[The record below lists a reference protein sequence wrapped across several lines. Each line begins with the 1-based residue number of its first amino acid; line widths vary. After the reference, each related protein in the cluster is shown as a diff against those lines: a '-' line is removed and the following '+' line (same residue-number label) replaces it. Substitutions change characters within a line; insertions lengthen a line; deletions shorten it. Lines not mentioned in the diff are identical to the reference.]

1 MTLQQLGQKLKEMYF
16 ESKEGEA
23 VVMIHLFGIRYAS
36 EIRESGESMK
46 AIAVAAG
53 IQESYGTE
61 ISKGVKLSKFVN
73 MK

>member
-1 MTLQQLGQKLKEMYF
+1 MTLQELGQKLKEMYF

>member
-1 MTLQQLGQKLKEMYF
+1 MTLQKLGQKLKEMYF

>member
-1 MTLQQLGQKLKEMYF
+1 MYF
-16 ESKEGEA
+16 ESKEDEA

-36 EIRESGESMK
+36 EIRESGESMN

-73 MK
+73 IK